1 MFYSAELLALKSHSG
16 LGIVWYMRLTC
27 VRMNVCR
34 LAATLGPKSN
44 AKKLTRKDYGAVDIV
59 KTWYRCIEEL
69 CSLSPKQPVP

>member
-16 LGIVWYMRLTC
+16 LGIVWYTLFPHAR
-27 VRMNVCR
+27 VNACR

-59 KTWYRCIEEL
+59 KTWYRFLEES
-69 CSLSPKQPVP
+69 CSSSPTQPVS